1 MGPWAAE
8 GTTLPYV
15 TGLARN
21 GTHVGTA
28 FLAVMR
34 RSAQGGTSK
43 LVYDCA
49 DESRIIETYLENNLT
64 VRSRQ
69 VGESRALYH
78 SPPIRRALRGND
90 VL

>member
-8 GTTLPYV
+8 GTTLLYV
-15 TGLARN
+15 TGPARN
-21 GTHVGTA
+21 GTNIGTA

-49 DESRIIETYLENNLT
+49 DESRVIETYLENNLT

-69 VGESRALYH
+69 VGESTLEYSTTHR
-78 SPPIRRALRGND
+78 P
-90 VL
+90 